1 MQVRIRRIVNFRG
14 IRLCNIGSMPTFH
27 NKWCR
32 VTVQGYLEYRNTS
45 RGGFF
50 QMNYSTSLKKKPEIP
65 TKLFLYQQ

>member
-14 IRLCNIGSMPTFH
+14 IRLCNIGSMPTLH

-32 VTVQGYLEYRNTS
+32 VTVHCYREYRNTS

-50 QMNYSTSLKKKPEIP
+50 QMNYSTSLKKK
-65 TKLFLYQQ
+65 T

>member
-14 IRLCNIGSMPTFH
+14 IRLCNIGSMPILH

-32 VTVQGYLEYRNTS
+32 VTVHCYREYRNTS
-45 RGGFF
+45 RGGLF